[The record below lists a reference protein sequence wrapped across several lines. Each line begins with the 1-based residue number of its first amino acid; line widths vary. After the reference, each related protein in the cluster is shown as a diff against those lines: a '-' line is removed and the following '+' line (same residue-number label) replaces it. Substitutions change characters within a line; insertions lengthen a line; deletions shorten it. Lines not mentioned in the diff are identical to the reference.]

1 MTLNYDASDA
11 ANLLG
16 LTSLGFT
23 GSLSFTKADGTTAT
37 SDQGGSL
44 SINGTSYS
52 LLYTMDQL
60 DAIDATSAVDG
71 STITGYGPGLAG
83 HYALASS
90 LDAGGTSY
98 TMCWSG
104 RVTAAARRILAAF
117 HRPRPYDLEPVRG
130 QTLDDQQWR
139 VCRRVFERHD
149 PRHRFGW

>member
-1 MTLNYDASDA
+1 MTLDYDASA
-11 ANLLG
+11 ANLSFG

-71 STITGYGPGLAG
+71 STITGYGPGLSG
-83 HYALASS
+83 NYALASS
-90 LDAGGTSY
+90 LDACGTSY
-98 TMCWSG
+98 TDALVG
-104 RVTAAARRILAAF
+104 T
-117 HRPRPYDLEPVRG
+117 G
-130 QTLDDQQWR
+130 
-139 VCRRVFERHD
+139 
-149 PRHRFGW
+149 